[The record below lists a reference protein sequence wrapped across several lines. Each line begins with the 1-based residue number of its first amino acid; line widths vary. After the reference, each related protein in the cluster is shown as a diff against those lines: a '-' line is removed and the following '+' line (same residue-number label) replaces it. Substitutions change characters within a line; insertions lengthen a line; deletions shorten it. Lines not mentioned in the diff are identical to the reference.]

1 MTLGTP
7 GGDAQPQVMLQVFL
21 NHALFGMPPQM
32 AVEAPRAATYNF
44 PNSFWPHRLRTR
56 EREGGGAAI

>member
-1 MTLGTP
+1 
-7 GGDAQPQVMLQVFL
+7 MLQVFL

-44 PNSFWPHRLRTR
+44 PNSFWPHAYEPEAR
-56 EREGGGAAI
+56 ERRRGF